1 MHQSFRKLCPRQR
14 ENAKWP
20 VVLGV
25 GSWLSRS
32 QRESPYPAGRLSC
45 PELPSSY
52 PEHRWV
58 SPCSGPNT
66 QPPCGDKIKRQRLRP
81 LCGEKHEPPFPLLRT
96 FSRNWS
102 RT

>member
-32 QRESPYPAGRLSC
+32 QRESPHPAGRLSC
-45 PELPSSY
+45 PELPSS
-52 PEHRWV
+52 
-58 SPCSGPNT
+58 
-66 QPPCGDKIKRQRLRP
+66 
-81 LCGEKHEPPFPLLRT
+81 
-96 FSRNWS
+96 
-102 RT
+102 